1 MGNRGSRLLLATLV
15 AASVAGPA
23 ACVSGEVPAPVPAA
37 APPSGL
43 AGRYAAGRAAILAA
57 ERDAVRRGHRRR
69 AAALR
74 EMADPARRFLSFD
87 GRDAGRAVEVF
98 GDLATAA
105 RIAVLVP
112 GAGITLDKYGLLR
125 GGSMRLRAALGD
137 RSAVIAWLGYAT
149 PSSVSLQALT
159 LGRADRAAPALR
171 AFLDEL
177 RALRPGARISLLCHS
192 YGSAV
197 CGRAAPGLDVA
208 ALVLFGSPGAGA
220 ADVAA
225 LRTRTPVWAGRTAGD
240 WVGRLPHASV
250 ELPSGTLGLGGDPV
264 APGFGARVFDA
275 GRGGHSDYLA
285 AGSTALANLARIVTG
300 SPVSWTKGTSQ
311 DTTNVGEGG

>member
-285 AGSTALANLARIVTG
+285 AGSTALANLARIVIG